1 MYIYTYRNK
10 YKYICIIFTSI
21 KVEAATQALKTA
33 VREDFPPKE
42 KLIHDIINKMIVI
55 SFKKDRV
62 GGEKYIKAVDR
73 KFKVIYIYIYIY
85 MYIYIDICMY
95 VFI

>member
-1 MYIYTYRNK
+1 MNKSMNTYMYIY
-10 YKYICIIFTSI
+10 I
-21 KVEAATQALKTA
+21 KVEAATLALKTA

-62 GGEKYIKAVDR
+62 DSENFIKAVDR
-73 KFKVIYIYIYIY
+73 KFKVIGKKF
-85 MYIYIDICMY
+85 DT
-95 VFI
+95 